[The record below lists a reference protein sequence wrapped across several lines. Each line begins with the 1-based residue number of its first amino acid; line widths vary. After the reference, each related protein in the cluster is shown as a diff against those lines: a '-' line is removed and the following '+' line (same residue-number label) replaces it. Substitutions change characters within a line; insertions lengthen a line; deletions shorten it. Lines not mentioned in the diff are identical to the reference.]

1 LYNDFDPIPLIDNSK
16 HALFIAATTVKQIL
30 TVPEEEMKK
39 LLLQARFV
47 LLAVLLALP
56 LMVVACGP
64 DPNVQVTTPDSTMLL
79 TAPGPNPMINQ
90 PDALGRV
97 ARAGAGLW
105 HGIIAPIT
113 LVISFFDSGIHMYEV
128 HNAGSEYDLGFLIG
142 VILIISLLGHFIRMR
157 R

>member
-1 LYNDFDPIPLIDNSK
+1 MDST
-16 HALFIAATTVKQIL
+16 HSATIQNIISSLLQRKRTHPVSTVL
-30 TVPEEEMKK
+30 EVEMKTWILLDLRLRLPVMMA
-39 LLLQARFV
+39 LLL
-47 LLAVLLALP
+47 
-56 LMVVACGP
+56 VACTT
-64 DPNVQVTTPDSTMLL
+64 NSSVQVTTPDSTTLL

-113 LVISFFDSGIHMYEV
+113 LVLSFFNPDIHMYEV
-128 HNAGSEYDLGFLIG
+128 HNAGSEYDLGFLLG
-142 VILIISLLGHFIRMR
+142 VTVIIAVLGLFIRMR